1 MHEVSEACCDVFLIL
16 CRELEVI
23 LHRRCDVRRIW
34 ALTPRMHRC
43 WRAAWPYAV
52 VCKRMGYRWAGIWLS
67 GIPSS
72 SLASLDF
79 LLPHFRLTLEF
90 PPDQIRFSQNR
101 RIFFVETP
109 LNCIAFQQE
118 VFSACRIYVDTLPLS
133 CFLSLLCCM
142 ALVTPHLFVFAD
154 MGPDRC
160 IR

>member
-16 CRELEVI
+16 CREVEVI

-34 ALTPRMHRC
+34 ALTPRMHSC

-72 SLASLDF
+72 SLASVDF

-109 LNCIAFQQE
+109 FELHC
-118 VFSACRIYVDTLPLS
+118 FSARGFLCMQNLCWYFAPQLFPFPVVLYGTGYSSPVCLCR
-133 CFLSLLCCM
+133 
-142 ALVTPHLFVFAD
+142 H
-154 MGPDRC
+154 GPR
-160 IR
+160 